1 MDGGLNAEGLL
12 ERHVLFRDIVL
23 GTVVDVVLD
32 TSLRRVLGLDVLCGD
47 RTRRFLPFGACE
59 VRDDGAIGLDS
70 ALVLSDELE
79 FYRSHGRA
87 LTLLKRRGVPLRRV
101 EG

>member
-1 MDGGLNAEGLL
+1 MDGGLDAEGLL
-12 ERHVLFRDIVL
+12 GRRVLFRDIVL
-23 GTVVDVVLD
+23 GTVVDVILD

-59 VRDDGAIGLDS
+59 VHDGVISVDS

-79 FYRSHGRA
+79 FYRSRGQVLGVLRQ
-87 LTLLKRRGVPLRRV
+87 RGVPLKPLEV
-101 EG
+101 

>member
-1 MDGGLNAEGLL
+1 MDGGLDAEGLL
-12 ERHVLFRDIVL
+12 ERRVLFRDIVL
-23 GTVVDVVLD
+23 GTVVDVILD

-59 VRDDGAIGLDS
+59 VHDGVIGVDS

-79 FYRSHGRA
+79 FYRSRGEVLSVLR
-87 LTLLKRRGVPLRRV
+87 RRGVPLKPLEV
-101 EG
+101 

>member
-1 MDGGLNAEGLL
+1 MDGGLDAEGLL

-23 GTVVDVVLD
+23 GTVVDVIID

-59 VRDDGAIGLDS
+59 VRDGVVGVDS

-79 FYRSHGRA
+79 FYRSRGQV
-87 LTLLKRRGVPLRRV
+87 LSVLRRRRVPLKPL
-101 EG
+101 EA